1 MNVFQVCGFHQTGK
15 TTTVSALIQRF
26 KASGC
31 IVASLKDIH
40 FEGFQ
45 LDPPNKNTYV
55 HRQAG
60 ADLVVARGKL
70 ETDFLYS
77 RQMSFPEIAA
87 QIAADWLIVEG
98 MNHFPLPKIVCGKT
112 EAEVD
117 HFLDRRTFAIAGII
131 GERLSEYQ
139 GRRVFN
145 PQNPASANELWEL
158 AARIVPP
165 LLPYVDDEC
174 CGLCG
179 LTCRELV
186 EAIVQG
192 EKSYADCIIL
202 KTDIQLKIGGQ
213 EIPIV
218 PFVQRVLKNNVLAV
232 VKELKGWQSG
242 QKIEVLIDS

>member
-1 MNVFQVCGFHQTGK
+1 MKVFQVCGFHQTGK
-15 TTTVSALIQRF
+15 TSTVSALIQRF
-26 KASGC
+26 KASGA

-45 LDPPNKNTYV
+45 LDQPNKNTYI

-70 ETDFLYS
+70 ETDFMYS
-77 RQMSFPEIAA
+77 RQMSFPEIASK
-87 QIAADWLIVEG
+87 IAADWLIVEG

-112 EAEVD
+112 ESEVD

-131 GERLSEYQ
+131 GERLNDYR
-139 GRRVFN
+139 GLRVFN
-145 PQNPASANELWEL
+145 PLDAASANELWEF

-165 LLPYVDDEC
+165 LLPYVDDNC

-186 EAIVQG
+186 EAIIQG
-192 EKSYADCIIL
+192 EKSFDDCLISR
-202 KTDIQLKIGGQ
+202 TDIHLTIGDA
-213 EIPIV
+213 EIPIA

-242 QKIEVLIDS
+242 QRIEIRIDR